1 MRSLP
6 ACFMIWHTTPTNSMP
21 TVLLLDNTI
30 LSNFGQV
37 NRPDVLFD
45 LWGAI
50 MYTTNCVMAEYR
62 NGIIS
67 RSLAPKA
74 WENLALLD
82 PEPTEITFG
91 AQLPDDLGDGERS
104 CLAIAIPRRGWI
116 ATDDLKARLVA
127 KQYAIGVTGTIGA
140 LRESLKHQILDMRT
154 ANSLLQKMIANGYRS
169 PITDLG
175 EI

>member
-1 MRSLP
+1 
-6 ACFMIWHTTPTNSMP
+6 MP

-50 MYTTNCVMAEYR
+50 MYTTNPVMAEYR

-74 WENLALLD
+74 WESLALLE

-91 AQLPDDLGDGERS
+91 AQLPGDLGDGERS

-116 ATDDLKARLVA
+116 ATDDLRARLVA
-127 KQYAIGVTGTIGA
+127 KQYGIGVTGTIGA
-140 LRESLKHQILDMRT
+140 FQEALKHQILDVRH
-154 ANSLLQKMIANGYRS
+154 ANALLKKMIAAGYRS
-169 PITDLG
+169 PVDDLG
-175 EI
+175 KI